1 MTYNF
6 DPEKWY
12 DNEKSLLEKRLNDG
26 EISKEEFEKELD
38 ALDAKLD
45 EMWKRLDG
53 TFRLPE

>member
-12 DNEKSLLEKRLNDG
+12 DNEKSLLEKRLSDG
-26 EISKEEFEKELD
+26 EIGREEFDKELD
-38 ALDAKLD
+38 ALDARLE

>member
-12 DNEKSLLEKRLNDG
+12 DNEKSLLEKRLSDG
-26 EISKEEFEKELD
+26 AIDKEEFEKELD
-38 ALDAKLD
+38 ALDAKLE

>member
-12 DNEKSLLEKRLNDG
+12 DNEKSLLEKRLSDG
-26 EISKEEFEKELD
+26 KIGKEEFEKELD
-38 ALDAKLD
+38 ALDRKLD